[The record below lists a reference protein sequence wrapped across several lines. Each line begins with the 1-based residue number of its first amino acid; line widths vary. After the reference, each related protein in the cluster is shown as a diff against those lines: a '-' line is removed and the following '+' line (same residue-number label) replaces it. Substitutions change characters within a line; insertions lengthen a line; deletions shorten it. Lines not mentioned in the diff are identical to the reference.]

1 MDISQSTLDYIRE
14 HAGDDIRRLA
24 FQSVPEGVDKPFV
37 LNQIASR
44 QKARR
49 KLPSWAACE
58 ALVYPPSL
66 SLEQCSSET
75 TALYKA
81 SLLERV
87 LPSRGE
93 GCFRMAD
100 LTGGF
105 GVDFSVMARSLAASP
120 MLSGTERRFFYV
132 ERQEVLC
139 GCARHNFPLLG
150 LTDAEVVC
158 DEAERFIVDC
168 PSLDVV
174 YFDPARRDAAGQ
186 RTYGIHDCTPDATLL
201 MPVLMGK
208 ARVVMVKLSPML
220 DWHKAVADVNASIAG
235 QGSVS
240 HVAIVSAAGECKEVL
255 LVVQPCLDHPLPEAM
270 LICTEGMVEVFR
282 CPLSDADMF
291 SQPVGVGAGNY
302 PSLVGRYL
310 FEPSASLMKSGMF
323 GALQRQFGIR
333 CISSNSHLFV
343 SSDTCPEFPGRHFV
357 IDAVTTLNK
366 RELKEAFRGITQA
379 NITVR
384 NFPLS
389 AVELRKRLKVKDG
402 GVTYVMATTLADG
415 THCLLLCSKV

>member
-24 FQSVPEGVDKPFV
+24 FQSVPEGIDKPFV
-37 LNQIASR
+37 LNQIACR

-87 LPSRGE
+87 LPSRDG

-105 GVDFSVMARSLAASP
+105 GVDFSMMARSLAASP
-120 MLSGTERRFFYV
+120 MLSGMERQFFYV

-150 LTDAEVVC
+150 LTDVEVVC
-158 DEAERFIVDC
+158 DDAEHFISGC

-174 YFDPARRDAAGQ
+174 FFDPARRDAAGQ
-186 RTYGIHDCTPDATLL
+186 RTYDIHDCTPDATLL

-220 DWHKAVADVNASIAG
+220 DWHKAVADVNASVAG

-255 LVVQPCLDHPLPEAM
+255 LVVQPCLDRPLPEAV
-270 LICTEGMVEVFR
+270 LICTEGTAEVFR
-282 CPLSDADMF
+282 CPLSAADIA
-291 SQPVGVGAGNY
+291 PRTAEIGVDNY
-302 PSLVGRYL
+302 SALVGQYL
-310 FEPSASLMKSGMF
+310 LEPSASLMKSGMF
-323 GALQRQFGIR
+323 GALQRHYGVR
-333 CISSNSHLFV
+333 SISANSHLFV
-343 SSDTCPEFPGRHFV
+343 SSSARPDFPGRRFV